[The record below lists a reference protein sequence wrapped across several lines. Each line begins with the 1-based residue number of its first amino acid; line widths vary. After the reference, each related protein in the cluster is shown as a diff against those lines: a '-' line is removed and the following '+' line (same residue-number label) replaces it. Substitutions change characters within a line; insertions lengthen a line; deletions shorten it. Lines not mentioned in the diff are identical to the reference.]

1 MLKYI
6 RTFHQYTEQKLKEN
20 HYLSIKMREIPGKTK
35 LLHYQINKE
44 ICLDYGAET
53 RCNVWYFF
61 ILFPGGP
68 LSTTTWYWL
77 DGTSPKM
84 TLTLPW
90 TRRTHR

>member
-1 MLKYI
+1 MK
-6 RTFHQYTEQKLKEN
+6 FV
-20 HYLSIKMREIPGKTK
+20 
-35 LLHYQINKE
+35 
-44 ICLDYGAET
+44 LDSDAET

-77 DGTSPKM
+77 DGTSPQL

-90 TRRTHR
+90 TRRMPNGHSAPQIRLHPRTQKKISTA